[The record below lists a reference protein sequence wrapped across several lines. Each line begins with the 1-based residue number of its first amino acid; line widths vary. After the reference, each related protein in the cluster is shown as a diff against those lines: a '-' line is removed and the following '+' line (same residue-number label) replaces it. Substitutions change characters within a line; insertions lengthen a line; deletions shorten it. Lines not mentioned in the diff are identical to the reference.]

1 MKLNG
6 KFSFII
12 VFTILQACVLTVFSI
27 MNLKKVQNIKDYQ
40 TMEVKT
46 EAQLSSIID
55 YLEKMDYWDFEID
68 TAYTAFEKQKKAISE
83 SFAYLTDNPI
93 IKEFPESFAANLKQV
108 KLTWLLA
115 EDNIS
120 PIEEILKTMENMTIN
135 PGVRTNIQSFG
146 IRETAALYQEDEK
159 AIQLLEMTEEAHLQL
174 RKIRLL
180 YVQLMTLNTKSSAM
194 LNEVIDEMESRFL
207 TITIVFAVITTI
219 FLSILIL
226 IVTTRVSKR
235 IIRIKNMTSTLSKKD
250 FSIKMNPEGSDEMR
264 LLMSNINNM
273 VHQVNDFFLL
283 VKATAKNALVS
294 ETAINESANSTAE
307 ASAMIDKSIDE
318 INKKFSE
325 AVEVVNSAIGVIAEM
340 NLHVDTLVQSNASQ
354 TTAIS
359 NSNNAVN
366 EVVTTLEY
374 INQMAIERVKGAEE
388 MHAYVADGDEK
399 ITSTNEILN
408 HVAQQLDEVY
418 EVVTII
424 NNVAEQTNLLSMNA
438 AIESA
443 HAGEAGKGFGV
454 VAEEIRSLAEETSEN
469 ADKISKV
476 INTIVTAVENANTSS
491 QSAFVAFEKVS
502 AHTDQIVTS
511 LQEITNGIGKIDTQ
525 MHEIKQRSEE
535 SSSASTQMNR
545 YCSELAEKQKK
556 VSLQVDNMNEVFFT
570 AIQAMHQIKQ
580 ETADIV
586 NKMNNISSSSD
597 ESFKKLTELEDVLG
611 EFKTDDSVL
620 IQAAADAEASLMEA
634 EAVSDSEAA
643 EEISLEGTGLEAIPD
658 DTGLEEI

>member
-115 EDNIS
+115 EENIS

-219 FLSILIL
+219 FLSVLIL

-235 IIRIKNMTSTLSKKD
+235 IIRIKNMTSTLSEKD
-250 FSIKMNPEGSDEMR
+250 FSIKMNPEGSDEVR

-273 VHQVNDFFLL
+273 VRQVNDFFLL